1 MTIAL
6 REDMPEIH
14 RLEMRRPVL
23 LEGVRNGFAV
33 AYDMLVQDAGMRGKG
48 AEVARQVFLVAEGT
62 DGGGGEA
69 SRGE

>member
-14 RLEMRRPVL
+14 RLEMRREVL

-33 AYDMLVQDAGMRGKG
+33 AYDLLVPEEGKKGKG
-48 AEVARQVFLVAEGT
+48 TEVAREVFRMAEQVAGEGN
-62 DGGGGEA
+62 G
-69 SRGE
+69 